1 MTFRVKAPA
10 TQIGANIAINI
21 AVLAGRVLLAGIFL
35 HEAWFKV
42 TNYATSMRYTQSFG
56 LPGELLPL
64 AIALETIGG
73 VLVVLGLFT
82 RCAALALA
90 AFCIVTASVF
100 HNRFGDINQLL
111 HFEKD
116 LAIAGGFLAL
126 AAFGPGGWSAD
137 AWRRGRRA

>member
-1 MTFRVKAPA
+1 MTSRGPDLA
-10 TQIGANIAINI
+10 TRFGVNI

-64 AIALETIGG
+64 AIVLETVAGL
-73 VLVVLGLFT
+73 LVVFGLFT

-90 AFCIVTASVF
+90 GFCIVTAFVF
-100 HNRFGDINQLL
+100 HNKFGDINQLL

-116 LAIAGGFLAL
+116 LAIAGGFLVL
-126 AAFGPGGWSAD
+126 AAFGAGGWSLD
-137 AWRRGRRA
+137 AWRRGSRA

>member
-1 MTFRVKAPA
+1 MTSHAADLA
-10 TQIGANIAINI
+10 TNI
-21 AVLAGRVLLAGIFL
+21 AVLAGRILLAGIFL

-56 LPGELLPL
+56 FPGELLPL
-64 AIALETIGG
+64 AIVFETVAG
-73 VLVVLGLFT
+73 VLVLFGLFT

-90 AFCIVTASVF
+90 GFCIFTAFVF
-100 HNRFGDINQLL
+100 HNKFGDINQLL

-116 LAIAGGFLAL
+116 LAIAGGFLVL
-126 AAFGPGGWSAD
+126 AAFGPGGWSLD